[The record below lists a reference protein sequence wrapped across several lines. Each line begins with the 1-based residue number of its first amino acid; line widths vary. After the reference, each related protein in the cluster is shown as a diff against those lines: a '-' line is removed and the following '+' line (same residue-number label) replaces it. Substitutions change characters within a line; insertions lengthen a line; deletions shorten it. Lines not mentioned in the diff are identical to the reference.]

1 MGKRMAISP
10 PRTRA
15 ELVSFMQA
23 SGRLRPLYARVQGPG
38 DGDAA
43 HDLAHLLRVALWTC
57 RLLGDAG
64 QPEEGVA
71 AALLHDLVNIP
82 KNHPDR
88 ALASEK
94 SAEAARPL
102 LEAAGFSPES
112 VARICLAIRQHSF
125 SRGERPTEALGMAL
139 QDADRLEALGAI
151 GIMRTYSTGVRMGT
165 RYFDPEDPWAKRRE
179 LNDNAFSL
187 DHFYTKLFKL
197 PETMNTAAG
206 REEAGKRLRPM
217 QAFTESLASEIGEL
231 REDSLG
237 EERG

>member
-1 MGKRMAISP
+1 MGKRMAL
-10 PRTRA
+10 PRPTNRA
-15 ELVSFMQA
+15 ELLA
-23 SGRLRPLYARVQGPG
+23 LLENPRLAPLYGRVRGPG

-57 RLLGDAG
+57 RLLDASVAT
-64 QPEEGVA
+64 EEGIA

-94 SAEAARPL
+94 SAEAAKPL
-102 LEAAGFSPES
+102 LESAGFGADATE
-112 VARICLAIRQHSF
+112 RICTAIRQHSF
-125 SRGERPTEALGMAL
+125 SRGEKPKQPLAMAL

-165 RYFDPEDPWAKRRE
+165 KYFDPEDPWAKRRA
-179 LNDNAFSL
+179 LDDTSFSL

-206 REEAGKRLRPM
+206 REEAGQRLRPM
-217 QAFTESLASEIGEL
+217 QAFMDSLA
-231 REDSLG
+231 RELG